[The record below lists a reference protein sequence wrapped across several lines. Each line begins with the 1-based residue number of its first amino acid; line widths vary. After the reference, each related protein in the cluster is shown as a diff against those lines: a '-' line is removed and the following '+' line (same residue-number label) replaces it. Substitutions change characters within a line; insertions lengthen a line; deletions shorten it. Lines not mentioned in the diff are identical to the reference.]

1 MGSISLQ
8 KYPQVEGVITWWSTR
23 MLLDKK
29 FLKKMGHGSTKITL
43 GLPSYVGVGFSMGN
57 GVLDTLAP
65 FDIKCIWC
73 SKPLIHI

>member
-1 MGSISLQ
+1 
-8 KYPQVEGVITWWSTR
+8 

-43 GLPSYVGVGFSMGN
+43 GLPSYMGVGFSMGN